1 MLIVLPAV
9 AIPGLLLSDAMLTE
23 ISCGAVESTDV
34 PVEITT
40 ALPSVVSPPATP
52 PFPAKSTKLATC
64 PAAPLTSVSTTVRV
78 AEKLSPEPVTVSANC
93 PAIVTTGSAESASVT
108 VSSSVIVSP
117 TDADDTPAAL
127 SDLIVTDVTDDP
139 DDGAV
144 VSIVTAL
151 LSVVVDAGVPL
162 LPNRSTNATL
172 TLTRPSES
180 VAATDR
186 DALYAVPLPVT
197 VAATSPIVTVG
208 GWTSSEK
215 TSVSVIVS
223 PPVAT
228 SADSLLLEVSCAR
241 LIVGGTTSDI
251 DCVATAYNEL
261 PVLCAP
267 VLALVKARSPTD
279 TLMVRPLFPVHVS
292 VYMVLLVALKTLLKQ
307 LDVKMSDMTKSVLT
321 SLKQM

>member
-1 MLIVLPAV
+1 M
-9 AIPGLLLSDAMLTE
+9 
-23 ISCGAVESTDV
+23 
-34 PVEITT
+34 
-40 ALPSVVSPPATP
+40 
-52 PFPAKSTKLATC
+52 
-64 PAAPLTSVSTTVRV
+64 

-208 GWTSSEK
+208 GWTASEK
-215 TSVSVIVS
+215 TSVIVIVS

-228 SADSLLLEVSCAR
+228 SADSLLLEVICAESK
-241 LIVGGTTSDI
+241 VGNALSSVTVLPSDVRPTAGATFPATSAHTTDI
-251 DCVATAYNEL
+251 LTSPPLGSAAVMSRVAVYSVGLSLTTAART
-261 PVLCAP
+261 PRIKTSGA
-267 VLALVKARSPTD
+267 ARSGSVT
-279 TLMVRPLFPVHVS
+279 VRVS
-292 VYMVLLVALKTLLKQ
+292 VIWSLTVAIAESRLLDSMLTRNSSGGWWSMVT
-307 LDVKMSDMTKSVLT
+307 DVPSVDAVMTAPRLPAT
-321 SLKQM
+321 S